1 MSSFKTIEHNN
12 KIIEIHY
19 DTDPQNPREYMN
31 ELIKIYCF
39 HKKYRL
45 GDNHKYNSTDFNSW
59 AQFEE
64 QLDRD
69 FEIVAIK
76 PLYMYDHSGITIST
90 TPFSCPWDSGQIG
103 FVFITKQDLRKFYGK
118 SRINKKL
125 IEQAINQIDNYVKV
139 YDQYLRGEVY
149 GYIVKDKNGEETD
162 SCFGYYDIENAIA
175 DAKENV

>member
-1 MSSFKTIEHNN
+1 
-12 KIIEIHY
+12 
-19 DTDPQNPREYMN
+19 MN

-45 GDNHKYNSTDFNSW
+45 GDKHKYNSTDFNSW
-59 AQFEE
+59 TQFEE
-64 QLDRD
+64 QLNRD

-76 PLYMYDHSGITIST
+76 SLYMYDHSGRTIST

-125 IEQAINQIDNYVKV
+125 IEQAINQMDNYLKV

-149 GYIVKDKNGEETD
+149 GYIVKDKNGEEAD
-162 SCFGYYDIENAIA
+162 SCFGYYDIEDAIA
-175 DAKENV
+175 DAKENI